1 MLSEIDLLCSTFL
14 FYKIMGSI
22 RASLELGGKEFD
34 VLFSNYEFSRST
46 DSKGKPSSSITGGR
60 VVVTIESTED
70 TSTIEAMLN
79 SQFKPVEGKIIYK
92 KTDEDA
98 KMKEVEF
105 KNAYIVHYKETLDVN
120 NDVPMTITMT
130 FAAEHISVGAAE
142 HDNRWPKA

>member
-1 MLSEIDLLCSTFL
+1 MLSEIDLLCSIFY
-14 FYKIMGSI
+14 FYKIMGSF

-130 FAAEHISVGAAE
+130 FAAEHITVGAAE